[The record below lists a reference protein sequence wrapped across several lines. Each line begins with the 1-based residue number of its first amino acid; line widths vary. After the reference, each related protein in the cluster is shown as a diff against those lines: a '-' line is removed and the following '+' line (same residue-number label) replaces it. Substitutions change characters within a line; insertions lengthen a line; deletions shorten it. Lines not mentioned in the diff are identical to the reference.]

1 VAAQAGT
8 GGEDREGILHISQ
21 SGVPRSRLFESE
33 EIGRKSMKE
42 KAIVTAAITGGI
54 HTPTMSDYLPITPK
68 QISDEAVRAY
78 EAGAAVC
85 HIHARNPETGM
96 PSPDLNLMKEIIT
109 GIKSRC
115 NIVVCITTGGGLGM
129 TTEQRVAPVTLY
141 GPELASFNAGSI
153 NFALFPAI
161 QRFKEWKFEWEKQYL
176 GMTEDFIYANTFK
189 SMKEYCGKFNERGT
203 KPEFEIFDAG
213 MVNNVAF
220 MIQAG
225 YVKKPVYIQFVMG
238 VLGGITPSPE
248 NLLFLV
254 DYAKKL
260 IGDFEFSVCVAGRAQ
275 FPICTQSLL
284 IGGNARVGLE
294 DNLYLEKGQVAKSNA
309 EQVAKMVRI
318 ARELGIDPATPDEAR
333 SILGL
338 KGIDKV
344 NF

>member
-1 VAAQAGT
+1 
-8 GGEDREGILHISQ
+8 
-21 SGVPRSRLFESE
+21 
-33 EIGRKSMKE
+33 MKE
-42 KAIVTAAITGGI
+42 KAVITAAITGSI

-68 QISDEAVRAY
+68 QIADEAVRAC

-85 HIHARNPETGM
+85 HVHARNPETGM
-96 PSPDLNLMKEIIT
+96 PVPDLNLMKEIIT

-115 NIVVCITTGGGLGM
+115 NMVVCITTGGGFGM
-129 TTEQRVAPVTLY
+129 TIEQRVAPVDLY
-141 GPELASFNAGSI
+141 KPELASFNAGSI
-153 NFALFPAI
+153 NFALFPVI
-161 QRFKEWKFEWEKQYL
+161 PRFKEWKFEWEKQYL
-176 GMTEDFIYANTFK
+176 GYTEDFIFPNTFK
-189 SMKEYCGKFNERGT
+189 SMREYCAKFSETGT
-203 KPEFEIFDAG
+203 KPEFEIYDSG

-220 MIQAG
+220 LIQAG

-238 VLGGITPSPE
+238 VLGGITPSSE

-284 IGGNARVGLE
+284 IGGNVRVGLE
-294 DNLYLEKGQVAKSNA
+294 DNLYLEKGRMAKSNA
-309 EQVAKMVRI
+309 EQVAKIVRI
-318 ARELGIDPATPDEAR
+318 AGELGIDPATPDEAR